1 MSKTYTHAE
10 VMDLI
15 HKCKESEREIW
26 REKLEEKNKRIE
38 ELGEEK
44 KPMTRWGDD
53 VGNMIQQIMEWKEEL
68 CGEAG
73 NINFNFTYPDILDM
87 IEKQKMFYLE
97 NPDVEEEHEIQ
108 PHIKEIMVGLG
119 DTWGCS

>member
-1 MSKTYTHAE
+1 LGKNHKIQKISKKPIMSKTYTHAE

-15 HKCKESEREIW
+15 HKSKESEREIW
-26 REKLEEKNKRIE
+26 REKINEKNKRIE
-38 ELGEEK
+38 ELGEEN

-53 VGNMIQQIMEWKEEL
+53 VGHMIETIMEWKHEL

-87 IEKQKMFYLE
+87 IEKQKMFYLKW
-97 NPDVEEEHEIQ
+97 PDVEE
-108 PHIKEIMVGLG
+108 
-119 DTWGCS
+119 

>member
-26 REKLEEKNKRIE
+26 REKIKESNPPKVV
-38 ELGEEK
+38 EK
-44 KPMTRWGDD
+44 KPLKHWSSDIE
-53 VGNMIQQIMEWKEEL
+53 NMIENIVDWKIRL
-68 CGEAG
+68 GG
-73 NINFNFTYPDILDM
+73 VVNGPINVNVNFTYPDILDM

-97 NPDVEEEHEIQ
+97 NPDEE
-108 PHIKEIMVGLG
+108 
-119 DTWGCS
+119 